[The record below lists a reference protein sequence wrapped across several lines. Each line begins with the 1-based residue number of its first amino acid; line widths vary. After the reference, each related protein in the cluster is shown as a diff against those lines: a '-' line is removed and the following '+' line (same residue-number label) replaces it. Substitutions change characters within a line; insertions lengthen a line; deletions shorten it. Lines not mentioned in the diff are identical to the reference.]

1 MKIIRLPAIKIQQ
14 SEDRQLFSISI
25 EGKLIDKVCDISRI
39 KRNTLNHIIGY
50 QRPEVIKHISGIKK
64 YIESPNSMIPNSI
77 VIAFNSS
84 VYFKELE
91 NNKNIGYLNIPFNSD
106 SQDWVKP
113 GLIVDGQQRTAALRD
128 ADSDYF
134 EMPASVFITDSA
146 EEQREQF
153 MLVNSTKP
161 LSKSLL
167 YELAPYTK
175 GLLPPDLR
183 RKKFPSLLTQHLNNN
198 EESPLSG
205 MIKTITNPDGIVADN
220 SMIKMLDNSLREG
233 ALYVYRDP
241 ETGTARPD
249 EFNSM
254 ISILYDFWASVK
266 IVFSDDWGKKPRYS
280 RLLHGAGIA
289 GTGQLFDEMYYD
301 YIIKNQEVTLKD
313 YFIQKLEYLA
323 PHCHWSSGV
332 WDFGVDI
339 DGHRILRKWNDI
351 QNLPKDIKL
360 LSDHLLKLYNSLDN
374 ASNLNSS
381 IFNSRLNTVH
391 KRL

>member
-1 MKIIRLPAIKIQQ
+1 MNTIRLPAIKIQQ

-50 QRPEVIKHISGIKK
+50 QRPEVIKHIAGIKK

-84 VYFKELE
+84 VYFEELE
-91 NNKNIGYLNIPFNSD
+91 NNKNIGYLNIPYNPD
-106 SQDWVKP
+106 SQDWIKP

-128 ADSDYF
+128 ADNDYF
-134 EMPASVFITDSA
+134 EMSASVFITDSA

-167 YELAPYTK
+167 YELAPYTN

-198 EESPLSG
+198 EESPLCG

-241 ETGTARPD
+241 ETGTAKLD

-254 ISILYDFWASVK
+254 VSILHDFWASVK

-289 GTGQLFDEMYYD
+289 GTGQLFDEIYYD
-301 YIIKNQEVTLKD
+301 YIIKDQEVTLKS
-313 YFIQKLEYLA
+313 YFIQKLRYLA

-332 WDFGVDI
+332 WDFGIDI

-374 ASNLNSS
+374 VSN
-381 IFNSRLNTVH
+381 I
-391 KRL
+391 K

>member
-1 MKIIRLPAIKIQQ
+1 MNTIRLPAIKIQQ

-84 VYFKELE
+84 VYFEELE
-91 NNKNIGYLNIPFNSD
+91 NNKNIGYLNIPYNPD
-106 SQDWVKP
+106 SQDWIKP

-128 ADSDYF
+128 ADNDYF
-134 EMPASVFITDSA
+134 EMSASVFITDSA

-167 YELAPYTK
+167 YELAPYTN

-198 EESPLSG
+198 EESPLCG

-241 ETGTARPD
+241 ETGTAKLD

-254 ISILYDFWASVK
+254 VSILHDFWASVK

-289 GTGQLFDEMYYD
+289 GTGQLFDEIYYD
-301 YIIKNQEVTLKD
+301 YIIKDQEVTLKS
-313 YFIQKLEYLA
+313 YFIQKLRYLA

-332 WDFGVDI
+332 WDFGIDI

-374 ASNLNSS
+374 VSN
-381 IFNSRLNTVH
+381 I
-391 KRL
+391 K